1 MALKF
6 SIEWYRNKS
15 VICYKFGAKVFKSEY
30 TFEQDVFIWRRE
42 GSIFKMQWYFLIPV
56 MARRCQPKPI
66 FFPAEFFSQFS

>member
-15 VICYKFGAKVFKSEY
+15 VMCYKFGAKVFKSEY

-42 GSIFKMQWYFLIPV
+42 GSIFKMQ
-56 MARRCQPKPI
+56 
-66 FFPAEFFSQFS
+66 